1 MNKLTLNRLLQG
13 AVVGLAVPTLAFAA
27 AMTSTEYS
35 AAKDRAAADY
45 KAARARCDGMSG
57 NPKDVCIAEAKAVEA
72 KAKAEAEANYKNTEK
87 ARADATIAAAE
98 ADYDVAKARC
108 GAKTGNDKDVCIK
121 EAKAAETKA
130 KADAKA
136 NQKVAAAR
144 QDARE
149 DKMDA
154 DYKVAIEKC
163 DALSGAAKDSCVS
176 SAKAKYRK

>member
-1 MNKLTLNRLLQG
+1 MNKLTMNRLLQG

-27 AMTSTEYS
+27 AMTSTDYS

-57 NPKDVCIAEAKAVEA
+57 NPKDVCIAEAKSAEK

-87 ARADATIAAAE
+87 ARSDATIAAAE

-108 GAKTGNDKDVCIK
+108 DAKNGNDKDVCIK

-176 SAKAKYRK
+176 NAKAKYRK